1 MIGVRREQTG
11 VIVHA
16 APRYHE
22 RILDAIR
29 ALDDRRV
36 PIAETCRRVGRRAEE
51 LGLPRPSYVHLRR
64 LIHAERERQDAVRE
78 LIEEIVDDIARHRLV
93 HAYKVAERIRD
104 LPPGA

>member
-1 MIGVRREQTG
+1 
-11 VIVHA
+11 VIVHS

-22 RILDAIR
+22 RIVEAIR

-36 PIAETCRRVGRRAEE
+36 PIAETCRRVGRRADE

-64 LIHAERERQDAVRE
+64 LIHAERERRDAVRE
-78 LIEEIVDDIARHRLV
+78 LIDDIVDDIAHHRLV
-93 HAYKVAERIRD
+93 HPYDLTGRIRD